1 MKNKKKHKNILYTG
15 MGDKGTTTL
24 FNCKQGRISKSANV
38 IEALGAVDEL
48 NSFLGII
55 KVYTELD
62 KLFLKTN
69 NKKLFYSQIIER
81 TQQNLFVVQAELA
94 GSKMSV
100 QRKEINYIENVIQ
113 AKSELLPPIKSFTL
127 AGGSIVSSG
136 LDYARTLA
144 RKAERRIIAVSD
156 EGIKNVDLKTLA
168 YINRL
173 SSLLFTMS
181 RYANYAFAIEEE
193 HPKYNKK

>member
-113 AKSELLPPIKSFTL
+113 ATSELLPPIKSFTL

>member
-113 AKSELLPPIKSFTL
+113 ATSELLPPIKSFTL

-181 RYANYAFAIEEE
+181 RYANYTFAIEEE

>member
-1 MKNKKKHKNILYTG
+1 

-113 AKSELLPPIKSFTL
+113 ATSELLPPIKSFTL